1 MQKKLSRQELKK
13 MVEKSII
20 REEEKQWITSF
31 ASRSVNE
38 VMNNLGAS
46 ANGLDDEQ
54 ISRNRVLYGKNQT
67 NIEKKNLAGRIKN
80 YLDKSKCF
88 VIRKHKKPEKILNK
102 ELVVGD
108 IVYLSKGDIVPADL
122 RVIVSKDLKVNQ
134 KAITGN
140 TEEIEK
146 SADVYSGRP
155 QKVTDFINIVFEGT
169 TVISGWGEAVVLSVG
184 SRTLWATIK

>member
-1 MQKKLSRQELKK
+1 

-54 ISRNRVLYGKNQT
+54 IRRNRVLYGKNQT

>member
-1 MQKKLSRQELKK
+1 MQKKLSRQELKE

-54 ISRNRVLYGKNQT
+54 IRRNRVLYGKNQT

-134 KAITGN
+134 KAITGI

-146 SADVYSGRP
+146 SADVYSGRS